1 MKCCSD
7 PSSSSGPTSGPRP
20 WPAPCPA
27 PGLTPRTALASH
39 PVASLRLQALALRA
53 TPARSLLQAPCPL
66 RARKPGFTYKATHL
80 TPCCL
85 HTKGPGPQFAHCYH
99 PEGRAGWVP
108 ASPQTDSSICLPQLS
123 DRFTVCIS
131 FFAGSADDISQFRM
145 QGTLQEEGASSCI
158 CEVFLQLQPGITF
171 PQLSQH
177 RNHGP

>member
-1 MKCCSD
+1 MHLPACSCC
-7 PSSSSGPTSGPRP
+7 
-20 WPAPCPA
+20 
-27 PGLTPRTALASH
+27 
-39 PVASLRLQALALRA
+39 VSLVLFREKIQ
-53 TPARSLLQAPCPL
+53 
-66 RARKPGFTYKATHL
+66 
-80 TPCCL
+80 
-85 HTKGPGPQFAHCYH
+85 
-99 PEGRAGWVP
+99 PEGALGPPQEALCWVP

>member
-108 ASPQTDSSICLPQLS
+108 ASPPPRARRGMGYGGAPIMGTGEGREHVRGLGGSQGHSTSNRAQSSRPMLP
-123 DRFTVCIS
+123 
-131 FFAGSADDISQFRM
+131 
-145 QGTLQEEGASSCI
+145 
-158 CEVFLQLQPGITF
+158 PG
-171 PQLSQH
+171 
-177 RNHGP
+177 